1 MVQTLHCSS
10 PVKTVKFAEAEGNLI
25 LLQRVSNSQP
35 ITNHYLRI
43 SAHDWPYVLS
53 MVPLTYSSWKKEWS
67 MISTGYCCWSRREL
81 YGCSASEL
89 CSNWNKSNQIA
100 GLLKPRSFLSG
111 KSKLLLV
118 AWRASAAAPII
129 TSLCDQELQHS
140 EMMNLLKWLKTY
152 FPPLWNIFLSFVS
165 DILHVIKTFQ
175 HLFCH
180 KTRFPRSRM
189 TVITISR
196 KI

>member
-1 MVQTLHCSS
+1 MVQPLHCSS

-118 AWRASAAAPII
+118 ARLSSCSHHNFTLWPGAATLRNDEPFKMIK
-129 TSLCDQELQHS
+129 
-140 EMMNLLKWLKTY
+140 NL
-152 FPPLWNIFLSFVS
+152 FPSFVE
-165 DILHVIKTFQ
+165 HFPF
-175 HLFCH
+175 FCKWH
-180 KTRFPRSRM
+180 S
-189 TVITISR
+189 SCD
-196 KI
+196 